1 MIFLHCLIVGNVG
14 CITAGSPVEGFCCIS
29 VKLYKS
35 VEKNIIELSSY
46 YKHMSFNVK
55 VTFLVQTNNDV
66 FGDIK

>member
-1 MIFLHCLIVGNVG
+1 M
-14 CITAGSPVEGFCCIS
+14 
-29 VKLYKS
+29 
-35 VEKNIIELSSY
+35 IELSSY